1 MIAAVLGLALA
12 GLSFLP
18 PEEAPGLWVGGPKP
32 LSGEALTNYR
42 HADLDGDGAPELLF
56 ADRVWFQRGG
66 WFPGESRLALPETLE
81 GKTLD
86 IFQGALYALGNGRL
100 AAVRWTGGAFETL
113 FDQALDTPMEDRG
126 GVSRFLHDL
135 DGDGV
140 PEVVCAEERGLR
152 VFALREGAYHPA
164 GLLEVYPDLALEE
177 PPASTLWPRPR
188 RQLTFPAR
196 RLSCDVTCGAMS
208 VAVLFPQP
216 GPGGRPAY
224 TRRTRPLA
232 CTDGVYSAA
241 AAADVWH
248 GRPVEPFL
256 RPCRLNTDDI
266 PDFAGVRM
274 SHTRGRVLNAP
285 VMEYWA
291 TLDGGKTFT
300 VRRSVCVPGFRPQ
313 GGFMDMDGDG
323 LADLVTEG
331 SPLFDGGARETAA
344 HLVAKHSLP
353 HEVRVYPQTP
363 EGFAE
368 RPSMTFETDLNLGG
382 GLWEQPPA
390 LAQYAAGQ
398 LVQHWG
404 DFNGDGRRDLLA
416 RTGGGR
422 VEVFTARDGAFSRT
436 ADAVLAVPE
445 DAQVATADV
454 NGDGRWDVVARSAGA
469 EGTGGR
475 TLVFRATG
483 GAAP

>member
-12 GLSFLP
+12 GLTFLP

-42 HADLDGDGAPELLF
+42 PADLDGDGAPELLF

-66 WFPGESRLALPETLE
+66 WFPTEARASLPKTLA

-86 IFQGALYALGNGRL
+86 VFRDALYGLGNGRL
-100 AAVRWTGGAFETL
+100 AAARWTGEAFETL
-113 FDQALDTPMEDRG
+113 FDQALDGPMESRG

-152 VFALREGAYHPA
+152 IFARKGDAYRPA
-164 GLLEVYPDLALEE
+164 GLLPVYPDLSLEE
-177 PPASTLWPRPR
+177 PPASTLWPRPQ

-196 RLSCDVTCGAMS
+196 RLSCDVTCGAMT
-208 VAVLFPQP
+208 VAILFPRP

-224 TRRTRPLA
+224 ARRTHPLSLDSRGYTA
-232 CTDGVYSAA
+232 EQAV
-241 AAADVWH
+241 DVWN

-256 RPCRLNTDDI
+256 RPCRLNNDDI

-344 HLVAKHSLP
+344 HLVTRHTLP

-368 RPSMTFETDLNLGG
+368 GPALAFQTDLDLGG
-382 GLWEQPPA
+382 GIWEQPPA
-390 LAQYAAGQ
+390 LARYAAGQ

-416 RTGGGR
+416 RKDGGR
-422 VEVFTARDGAFSRT
+422 VEVFLARDGAFSRA
-436 ADAVLAVPE
+436 ADAVLSVPE
-445 DAQVATADV
+445 DAQVSTADV
-454 NGDGRWDVVARSAGA
+454 NGDGCWDVVARTGGPENA
-469 EGTGGR
+469 EGRTVVLRAAGG
-475 TLVFRATG
+475 G
-483 GAAP
+483 SP

>member
-12 GLSFLP
+12 GLTFLP

-32 LSGEALTNYR
+32 LGGGALTNYR
-42 HADLDGDGAPELLF
+42 PADLSGDGAPELLF
-56 ADRVWFQRGG
+56 ADRVWFQRDG
-66 WFPGESRLALPETLE
+66 WFPGEARASLPETLA

-86 IFQGALYALGNGRL
+86 VFQEALYGLGNGRL
-100 AAVRWTGGAFETL
+100 AAARWTGETFEVL
-113 FDQALDTPMEDRG
+113 FDQPLEAPWEDRG
-126 GVSRFLHDL
+126 GAGRFLHDL

-152 VFALREGAYHPA
+152 VFALRDGTCQPA
-164 GLLEVYPDLALEE
+164 GLLEVYPGFALEE
-177 PPASTLWPRPR
+177 NPASTLWPRPR
-188 RQLTFPAR
+188 RQLAFPAR
-196 RLSCDVTCGAMS
+196 RLSCDVTCEAMTVS
-208 VAVLFPQP
+208 VLFPQP

-224 TRRTRPLA
+224 ARRTHPLSLGG
-232 CTDGVYSAA
+232 GVFTAGPA
-241 AAADVWH
+241 GGVWH

-256 RPCRLNTDDI
+256 RPCRLNGDDI

-313 GGFMDMDGDG
+313 GGFVDMDGDG
-323 LADLVTEG
+323 LVDMVTEG

-344 HLVAKHSLP
+344 HLVAKHTLP
-353 HEVRVYPQTP
+353 HEVRVYPQSP

-368 RPSMTFETDLNLGG
+368 RPSMTFQTDLDLGG
-382 GLWEQPPA
+382 ALWEQPPA
-390 LAQYAAGQ
+390 LASYTAGQ

-404 DFNGDGRRDLLA
+404 DFNGDGRCDLLA
-416 RTGGGR
+416 RTAGGR
-422 VEVFTARDGAFSRT
+422 VEVFLARDGAFSRA

-445 DAQVATADV
+445 NSQVSTADV
-454 NGDGRWDVVARSAGA
+454 NGDGCWDVVVRIPGPEKA
-469 EGTGGR
+469 EDR
-475 TLVFRATG
+475 TLVFRAAG
-483 GAAP
+483 GNTP